1 MNDERG
7 TIQVR
12 GWRFEAVASN
22 LDPQTSSLRP
32 FTGQRFGDERG
43 IALLTVVLLLVA
55 LTVIGIAA
63 MTVTGMENKM
73 AGYGRSAETV
83 SSAAEACMGTAVKI
97 IQDTIDA
104 GALPASYLDNANPTG
119 PVPNANATLLQQEI
133 MGQSDNNPDSADA
146 SPNTTAT
153 LFNFAVRGDIDRL
166 YAAPKVGGALQ
177 FAGGYEGTAGG
188 AAGGGV
194 DIYYRIDCVATNP
207 ALNTR
212 GRITAV
218 YACTASGETCLRK
231 V

>member
-1 MNDERG
+1 MNDERNMEG
-7 TIQVR
+7 L
-12 GWRFEAVASN
+12 G
-22 LDPQTSSLRP
+22 SLTVPRSA
-32 FTGQRFGDERG
+32 FTVQRLGDERG
-43 IALLTVVLLLVA
+43 IALLTVMLLLVA

-63 MTVTGMENKM
+63 MSVTGMENRM
-73 AGYGRSAETV
+73 AGYGRSAETI

-97 IQDTIDA
+97 IQDTIDQ
-104 GALPASYLDNANPTG
+104 GQLPAAYLANASPAG
-119 PVPNANATLLQQEI
+119 PVPVANGPTLQQEI
-133 MGQSDNNPDSADA
+133 MGQSDNNGDSADSA
-146 SPNTTAT
+146 PNTTAT
-153 LFNFAVRGDIDRL
+153 LFNFTVQGDIDRL
-166 YAAPKVGGALQ
+166 YAAPKVGGSLQ

-194 DIYYRIDCVATNP
+194 DIYYRVDCVATNP

>member
-1 MNDERG
+1 MNDERNIEG
-7 TIQVR
+7 P
-12 GWRFEAVASN
+12 G
-22 LDPQTSSLRP
+22 SLTVPRSA
-32 FTGQRFGDERG
+32 FTVQRFGDERG
-43 IALLTVVLLLVA
+43 IALLTGMLLLVA
-55 LTVIGIAA
+55 LTVIGLAA

-73 AGYGRSAETV
+73 AGYGRSSETIQ
-83 SSAAEACMGTAVKI
+83 SAAEACMGTAVKI
-97 IQDTIDA
+97 IQDTIDQ
-104 GALPASYLDNANPTG
+104 GQLPAAYLANASPAG
-119 PVPNANATLLQQEI
+119 PVPVANGPMLQQEI
-133 MGQSDNNPDSADA
+133 MGQSDNNADAADA

-153 LFNFAVRGDIDRL
+153 LFNFTVQGDIDRL
-166 YAAPKVGGALQ
+166 YAAPKVGGSLQ
-177 FAGGYEGTAGG
+177 FAGGYEGTASG